1 MVFPKSIV
9 SSAGYFLH
17 DQGVDGGFGIPKFYP
32 PNTTQDQIS
41 GPSRTHPVAFG
52 NGPEND
58 WNDSGKQGIHHE
70 SGIVFSFPI
79 WMKAVEGFDEYPR
92 HWHLSR
98 KI

>member
-41 GPSRTHPVAFG
+41 GPSKNSPR
-52 NGPEND
+52 
-58 WNDSGKQGIHHE
+58 S
-70 SGIVFSFPI
+70 I
-79 WMKAVEGFDEYPR
+79 W
-92 HWHLSR
+92 
-98 KI
+98 